1 MPLIRPE
8 PLLILAFFSLTA
20 MGVAAPTYTRHL
32 SRSTILSLTGNV
44 DTDPRGLACNAAG
57 TVWYFFEDDTSDA
70 ILRWDGSVL
79 SVWASRAQMEAALG
93 VTGIALHDMTCDPA
107 TGTLFALVRPTSDAT
122 ERLIRIPS
130 AGTVQRVVGVAHSE
144 GISAID
150 VDAANARL
158 VFLRTAF
165 EGASAAQV
173 GVWHVPT
180 NAVDATPVQLAS
192 EAALA
197 GALTPPGTLFEASDL
212 VVQSDGDIIVANAF
226 ATGDVNS
233 DGDMVR
239 ITQAGAVSLFTERSA
254 LLAAMGAPGGN
265 IGDTYLECNA
275 ADEVLVWHNGT
286 VPPPTECLLKVSA
299 DGSSV
304 QALDSEASMLGS
316 PAFGGATDTGADANG
331 FAATADG
338 RFGLAHN
345 ATLSEGIIVISGAD
359 VSRVGGW
366 ADY

>member
-1 MPLIRPE
+1 MTSLRTI
-8 PLLILAFFSLTA
+8 PLLAATLCLSLTQ
-20 MGVAAPTYTRHL
+20 GIAAPTYTRQL
-32 SRSTILSLTGNV
+32 SRATILALTGNA

-57 TVWYFFEDDTSDA
+57 TVWYLFEDDTSDA
-70 ILRWDGSVL
+70 ILRWDGTTL
-79 SVWASRAQMEAALG
+79 SVWASRVQMEAALG

-130 AGTVQRVVGVAHSE
+130 AGTVQRVVSVAHSE

-150 VDAANARL
+150 VDSAGSRL

-165 EGASAAQV
+165 EGAAAAEVGIWQV
-173 GVWHVPT
+173 PLGAT
-180 NAVDATPVQLAS
+180 DAVPVQLAS
-192 EAALA
+192 QVVLSA
-197 GALTPPGTLFEASDL
+197 ALTPTGTLFEASDL
-212 VVQSDGDIIVANAF
+212 VVQSDGDIIVSNAL
-226 ATGDVNS
+226 ATGDVNT
-233 DGDMVR
+233 DGDILRV
-239 ITQAGAVSLFTERSA
+239 TSGGGVSLFTERST

-286 VPPPTECLLKVSA
+286 VPPPTEYLLKISP
-299 DGSSV
+299 DGSTV
-304 QALDSEASMLGS
+304 TALDSEASMLAS
-316 PAFGGATDTGADANG
+316 PAFGGAADTGADANG

-359 VSRVGGW
+359 VSRVGDW
-366 ADY
+366 SDY